1 MKQFGAVWLKEMRQY
16 FAAPIAFTLMAAFW
30 AASGYLTAFNVYF
43 VHTARMVTAFHNMS
57 LLLLL
62 IMPILTMRMFAEE
75 QRAGTLEFLLALPL
89 AEWQIVAGKYCAG
102 LVILLIMLIGSATA
116 VIPLALYG
124 SPDYGAIVGGYVGIF
139 LLGAAFMAIG
149 LFVSSLSDN
158 QIVAAVITWGVLL
171 LLWFADYGAA
181 LDLGSGL
188 SQTIRHLSFS
198 LHYTDI
204 IRGVIDRT
212 TVIYFTSII
221 AGMVALAILR
231 LKMRNP

>member
-1 MKQFGAVWLKEMRQY
+1 LPRPFVCLGGGAV
-16 FAAPIAFTLMAAFW
+16 I
-30 AASGYLTAFNVYF
+30 
-43 VHTARMVTAFHNMS
+43 
-57 LLLLL
+57 
-62 IMPILTMRMFAEE
+62 
-75 QRAGTLEFLLALPL
+75 
-89 AEWQIVAGKYCAG
+89 
-102 LVILLIMLIGSATA
+102 
-116 VIPLALYG
+116 
-124 SPDYGAIVGGYVGIF
+124 
-139 LLGAAFMAIG
+139 
-149 LFVSSLSDN
+149 DN